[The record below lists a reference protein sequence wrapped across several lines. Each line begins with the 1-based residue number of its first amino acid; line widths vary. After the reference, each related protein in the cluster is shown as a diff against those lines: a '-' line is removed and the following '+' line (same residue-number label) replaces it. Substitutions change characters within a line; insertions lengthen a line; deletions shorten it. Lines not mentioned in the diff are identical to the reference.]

1 MDRSLNARFTSN
13 KSASCFGA
21 LFFSIIAFALPNK
34 GMATPLESSGLK
46 TEIGLSTLRFRYEE
60 YNDSGGL
67 FNKEQ
72 GSIPGITLKLGQR
85 RSDWEWESA
94 GSYHYGQVSY
104 TGQTNLGSPY
114 NTRTEESIGDVS
126 LRLGR
131 WFGERHPFMPF
142 AGIGYRRWDRNI
154 LPGTLGGLFESY
166 RWSYAWAGAKFMAYR
181 NKTSSYVL
189 DVGLLKPHKPEL
201 HIDFKGTYNVEPVV
215 YPKSKLGLRV
225 LLTSNWAFSNGTG
238 LAIEPYYEFWELGR
252 SPTVVDGPISVY
264 EPASKTRNIG
274 LNLRFAWTL

>member
-1 MDRSLNARFTSN
+1 VGSYLKAYPPN

-21 LFFSIIAFALPNK
+21 LFFAMLLVPST
-34 GMATPLESSGLK
+34 GMGASSEPASLQA
-46 TEIGLSTLRFRYEE
+46 EIGLSALRFKYEE
-60 YNDSGGL
+60 YNDTGGL

-72 GSIPGITLKLGQR
+72 GGIPGITIKLGQR

-104 TGQTNLGSPY
+104 TGQTNFGSPY
-114 NTRTEESIGDVS
+114 NTRTEESISDVS

-131 WFGERHPFMPF
+131 WFGESHPFMPF

-166 RWSYAWAGAKFMAYR
+166 RWSYAWAGAKFLAYR
-181 NKTSSYVL
+181 DEASSFTL
-189 DVGLLKPHKPEL
+189 DVGLLKPLNPEL

-215 YPKSKLGLRV
+215 YPESKLGLRV
-225 LLTSNWAFSNGTG
+225 LLTSKRTLANGSG
-238 LAIEPYYEFWELGR
+238 LTIEPYYEYWELGR
-252 SPTVVDGPISVY
+252 SPTVVAGPISVY

-274 LNLRFAWTL
+274 LNLRLSWTL